1 MFFLFQ
7 EEENMDY
14 AKEALRYHAEW
25 NGKLETVPKMPIQ
38 NRDDLSIAYTPGVA
52 APCLEIQKDP
62 KLSYTYTG
70 RGHTIAVISD
80 GSAIL
85 GLGNIGPEAGMPVM
99 EGKCVLFKAL
109 SGLDAIPLCLNTQD
123 TDELVQIIS
132 SLEPSF
138 GGINLEDIAAPRCF
152 EVEKRLQEK
161 MQIPVFHDDQ
171 HGTAIVVSSAIVN
184 ALRLVKKENP
194 NIVINGAGSA
204 GCAIARLLLDLE
216 LGNVILVDKQGVLE
230 KNMELTS
237 GQRALID
244 RLNIHHRTGTLADAL
259 KNADVFI
266 GVSAGHIVSKEMI
279 QSMNEKAIVFAM
291 ANPIPEIEP
300 EDAKEAGAYVVGT
313 GRSDHPNQINNLL
326 AFPGIF
332 KGALDAQATK
342 INDEMKKAAVFA
354 IASLI
359 SEEELSP
366 ENIIVSALDPRVVPA
381 VSKAVQQAAKDSGVI
396 RKWDR

>member
-1 MFFLFQ
+1 
-7 EEENMDY
+7 MDY

-216 LGNVILVDKQGVLE
+216 LGNVILVDKQGILE

-244 RLNIHHRTGTLADAL
+244 RLNIHHRTGTLSDAL

-366 ENIIVSALDPRVVPA
+366 DNIIVSALDPRVVPA

>member
-1 MFFLFQ
+1 
-7 EEENMDY
+7 MDY
-14 AKEALRYHAEW
+14 AKEALRYHAQW

-184 ALRLVKKENP
+184 ALRLVKKENVD
-194 NIVINGAGSA
+194 IVINGAGSA

-216 LGNVILVDKQGVLE
+216 LGNVILVDKQGILE

-244 RLNIHHRTGTLADAL
+244 RLNLHHRTGTLADAL
-259 KNADVFI
+259 KKADVFI

-300 EDAKEAGAYVVGT
+300 EEAKAAGAYVVGT

-332 KGALDAQATK
+332 KGALDAQATQ
-342 INDEMKKAAVFA
+342 INDAMKKAAVFA

-381 VSKAVQQAAKDSGVI
+381 VSQAVKQAAQDSGVI

>member
-1 MFFLFQ
+1 
-7 EEENMDY
+7 MDY
-14 AKEALRYHAEW
+14 AKEALRYHAQW

-184 ALRLVKKENP
+184 ALRLVKKENVD
-194 NIVINGAGSA
+194 IVINGAGSA

-216 LGNVILVDKQGVLE
+216 LGNVILVDKQGILE
-230 KNMELTS
+230 KSMELTS

-244 RLNIHHRTGTLADAL
+244 RLNLHHRTGTLADAL
-259 KNADVFI
+259 KKADVFI

-300 EDAKEAGAYVVGT
+300 EEAKAAGAYVVGT

-332 KGALDAQATK
+332 KGALDAQATQ
-342 INDEMKKAAVFA
+342 INDAMKKAAVFA

-381 VSKAVQQAAKDSGVI
+381 VSQAVKQAAQDSGVI

>member
-1 MFFLFQ
+1 
-7 EEENMDY
+7 MDY

-85 GLGNIGPEAGMPVM
+85 GLGNIGPEAGLPVM

-204 GCAIARLLLDLE
+204 GCAIARLLLDLD
-216 LGNVILVDKQGVLE
+216 LGNVILVDKQGILE

-366 ENIIVSALDPRVVPA
+366 DNIIVSALDPRVVPA